1 MKSESVVYAIAGTLF
16 GFIIGWIVGTQQAPG
31 HVAAGVPN
39 TAASQASAP
48 AQAGAMPPASQPML
62 DEAQVTAMRNVA
74 DRDPKNVESR
84 IQLGNMYFD
93 AERYQDAIRWYQ
105 DALALKPNDPDV
117 STDLAICFYYTSQVD
132 KSLAQFEQSLA
143 MSPSH
148 VKTYLNMGVVKNF
161 GKQDVA
167 GARAAWQKVLSLAP
181 GTQEAQAAQRFLDS
195 VAGK

>member
-84 IQLGNMYFD
+84 VQLGNMYFD

-105 DALALKPNDPDV
+105 EALALKPNDPDV

-132 KSLAQFEQSLA
+132 KSIAQFEQSLT

-161 GKQDVA
+161 GKQDIA